1 MQQRVIK
8 LMFFRG
14 WTMAIKR
21 SIITSNIFTLFVISH
36 AAEFVII
43 LICNK
48 SWQDRKRGLSRGN
61 SVKTSVYKTIPRQS
75 RELPL
80 YCNC

>member
-1 MQQRVIK
+1 
-8 LMFFRG
+8 
-14 WTMAIKR
+14 MAIKR
-21 SIITSNIFTLFVISH
+21 SIITSNIFFTLFVISH